1 VIIWDKGFTR
11 PVEAQT
17 TEEEEDED
25 IVFSSS
31 FVLDALEDI
40 EEEGTIAPSSSSWV
54 EPSAEE
60 ITQDMADEIK
70 RMCSGP
76 MFPEDESKKT
86 TSKGFGK

>member
-17 TEEEEDED
+17 TEEDED

-40 EEEGTIAPSSSSWV
+40 EEPIK
-54 EPSAEE
+54 
-60 ITQDMADEIK
+60 DEQK
-70 RMCSGP
+70 S
-76 MFPEDESKKT
+76 
-86 TSKGFGK
+86 SKGKSK

>member
-17 TEEEEDED
+17 TEEDEDED

-40 EEEGTIAPSSSSWV
+40 EEPIK
-54 EPSAEE
+54 
-60 ITQDMADEIK
+60 DEQK
-70 RMCSGP
+70 G
-76 MFPEDESKKT
+76 SKEK
-86 TSKGFGK
+86 SK

>member
-17 TEEEEDED
+17 TEEDEDED

-40 EEEGTIAPSSSSWV
+40 EEPIK
-54 EPSAEE
+54 
-60 ITQDMADEIK
+60 DEQK
-70 RMCSGP
+70 SY
-76 MFPEDESKKT
+76 
-86 TSKGFGK
+86 KGFSKQ

>member
-1 VIIWDKGFTR
+1 MIIWDKGFTR
-11 PVEAQT
+11 PVEEQT
-17 TEEEEDED
+17 T
-25 IVFSSS
+25 
-31 FVLDALEDI
+31 

-76 MFPEDESKKT
+76 MFPEDESKKS